1 MSDAVWQMVVQTT
14 VVGMGVVFVALF
26 LLSVY
31 MHYFKILIARMEG
44 RHRAVG
50 APKAKA
56 SSPPPKVAPAPKPAD
71 EDPGAQI
78 AACVGV
84 ALALEGV
91 RGAPEPRVAAAIAT
105 ALALHGAGGGAG
117 PWGGPQRGGGAS
129 PWRMAGRLEAMGGR
143 VARQERVGR

>member
-1 MSDAVWQMVVQTT
+1 MTDAMWQMAGQTT

-31 MHYFKILIARMEG
+31 MHYFKVLIARLEG
-44 RHRAVG
+44 RRRTPVRPEPAAEAE
-50 APKAKA
+50 APE
-56 SSPPPKVAPAPKPAD
+56 VAPAPQPPA
-71 EDPGAQI
+71 EDPGGRI

-91 RGAPEPRVAAAIAT
+91 RGAPGPQEAAAIAT
-105 ALALHGAGGGAG
+105 AVALHRARAAD
-117 PWGGPQRGGGAS
+117 PVCPSSSKATP
-129 PWRMAGRLEAMGGR
+129 PWRLAGRLAAMGGR